1 MTELYPWLQHTFAGT
16 VSALQQS
23 QHHAWLIHSKQGTG
37 KQNLAHHLSKYLL
50 CEQQQASLQA
60 CGSCSSCQ
68 LFAAG
73 NHPDWH
79 IINDLEGDKQQAYL
93 KVDQIR
99 DLSLSLST
107 TPQISRRK
115 VVLLYPAE
123 KMNME
128 AANSFL
134 KTLEEP
140 PGDTV
145 FILLSSQLY
154 SLPATILSRCIKV
167 FVQLND
173 ESSVLQW
180 LKKFDEDTENCKLA
194 WQLSCNAPLL
204 AADYLQNK
212 LLDSRLQCF
221 AVFENICQKRE
232 SISSLAQWQE
242 KKKLALEIILQW
254 LYSWLSD
261 LCKIQLGIANKTLL
275 QNQDIASRLEAIMQ
289 KKVIKHPF
297 EQQRRLE
304 KILVMDKNSLNG
316 QIILDDILVNIVM
329 N

>member
-1 MTELYPWLQHTFAGT
+1 MTELYPWLQAVFTDI
-16 VSALQQS
+16 VSALQHS
-23 QHHAWLIHSKQGTG
+23 QHHAWLIHSKQGMG

-50 CEQQQASLQA
+50 CEQQEQALQA
-60 CGSCSSCQ
+60 CSACPSCQ
-68 LFAAG
+68 LFEAG

-107 TPQISRRK
+107 TPQISKRK

-140 PGDTV
+140 LGDTL
-145 FILLSSQLY
+145 FLLLSSQLY

-167 FVQLND
+167 LVQIHD
-173 ESSVLQW
+173 DSQVLQW
-180 LKKFDEDTENCKLA
+180 LNQIDENPDNTKLA
-194 WQLSCNAPLL
+194 WQLSLKSPLF
-204 AADYLQNK
+204 AADYLHNK
-212 LLDSRLQCF
+212 RLDTRLQCF
-221 AVFENICQKRE
+221 EIFENICQKKE
-232 SISSLAQWQE
+232 SIGSLAKWQE
-242 KKKLALEIILQW
+242 KQKLPVEEILQW
-254 LYSWLSD
+254 LHSWLSD
-261 LCKIQLGIANKTLL
+261 LCKIQSGVRQAALL
-275 QNQDIASRLEAIMQ
+275 QNQDIFTRLEYIAQ
-289 KKVIKHPF
+289 QNLVKHPF
-297 EQQRRLE
+297 EQQGRLE
-304 KILVMDKNSLNG
+304 KILVMDKNSLNS